1 MLPSMTRLYKM
12 EDGNVSYQKQYVIS
26 LNLKLWNQG
35 CIKSDIRLVPQT
47 CVCWYFGISHSL
59 TQTSHLSTNH
69 HVMMSSIAGCF
80 HQEDKV

>member
-12 EDGNVSYQKQYVIS
+12 EDGNVSYRKQYVIS

-47 CVCWYFGISHSL
+47 CVCW
-59 TQTSHLSTNH
+59 
-69 HVMMSSIAGCF
+69 
-80 HQEDKV
+80 